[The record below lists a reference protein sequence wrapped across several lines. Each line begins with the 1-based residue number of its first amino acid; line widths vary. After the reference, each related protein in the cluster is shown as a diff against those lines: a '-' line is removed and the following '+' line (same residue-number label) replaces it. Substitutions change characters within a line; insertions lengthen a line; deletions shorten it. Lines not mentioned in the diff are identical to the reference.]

1 VAATYPIMRSH
12 IADSLGETPG
22 LSTAVF
28 MVTKDDMN
36 KHTGVLL
43 RMDLDAAGRMYPI
56 LQSVLSRNV
65 LFCLLVSFFIMYG
78 NTRNPTLSFFGCLS
92 VFFVV
97 SGVFGIQQQ
106 AGAGLSMNNLVA
118 STIVVGF
125 SFDYALHFGC
135 CYMASSGNAEERVK
149 ASISHLWVT
158 LVDSAITTGA
168 SVVLQLT
175 LGVPFFV
182 IVGGMI
188 IITLFVSL
196 LYTLLFLSSLCI
208 LFSPGVKSNEPLR
221 ALDAAGYMEEEP
233 TLDEQQV
240 MQELESR

>member
-1 VAATYPIMRSH
+1 MTSWNDGGKQFDVIVDTVGGGNFYGRAEQVLKPGKQGGKFVA
-12 IADSLGETPG
+12 
-22 LSTAVF
+22 
-28 MVTKDDMN
+28 VTGDDPRPDCRTVWKAIKFFANMP
-36 KHTGVLL
+36 L
-43 RMDLDAAGRMYPI
+43 RPLYTKIKSP
-56 LQSVLSRNV
+56 
-65 LFCLLVSFFIMYG
+65 
-78 NTRNPTLSFFGCLS
+78 
-92 VFFVV
+92 
-97 SGVFGIQQQ
+97 
-106 AGAGLSMNNLVA
+106 MNNLVA

-158 LVDSAITTGA
+158 LVNSAITTGA